1 MFKQILLGL
10 SIPLL
15 ILNPIIIDHV
25 FAEHNLAFDEGLCE
39 RSEERRL
46 DYIRSN
52 EKYGG
57 NFNPEKNFNLEQCL
71 EDARNFDFW
80 NHWQL
85 PLFGLFLL
93 FLLGSVTAIVLKGN
107 SNIRNTQ
114 TIETIQYK
122 DLPRK
127 PFPEWVKQS
136 TMQNQDG
143 KCNMCGIPLNNYIAQ
158 YDHADNDKTNNQPS
172 NCQALCANCHSE
184 KTKMNR

>member
-10 SIPLL
+10 SILLL
-15 ILNPIIIDHV
+15 ILNPITIDHV

-57 NFNPEKNFNLEQCL
+57 NFNPEKNFNLKQCL
-71 EDARNFDFW
+71 EEARNFDFW

-143 KCNMCGIPLNNYIAQ
+143 KCNMCGIPI
-158 YDHADNDKTNNQPS
+158 
-172 NCQALCANCHSE
+172 E
-184 KTKMNR
+184 

>member
-1 MFKQILLGL
+1 MAVNNLFYGGIVFFFLFIIIMAWWIPTYEEKEIKLASDWGLPGMGITFLIFSIILLIAGYENTGKVVSNAG
-10 SIPLL
+10 SI
-15 ILNPIIIDHV
+15 
-25 FAEHNLAFDEGLCE
+25 
-39 RSEERRL
+39 
-46 DYIRSN
+46 
-52 EKYGG
+52 
-57 NFNPEKNFNLEQCL
+57 
-71 EDARNFDFW
+71 
-80 NHWQL
+80 
-85 PLFGLFLL
+85 
-93 FLLGSVTAIVLKGN
+93 T
-107 SNIRNTQ
+107 
-114 TIETIQYK
+114 QYK

>member
-1 MFKQILLGL
+1 M
-10 SIPLL
+10 SIAGIIFL
-15 ILNPIIIDHV
+15 ILFIII
-25 FAEHNLAFDEGLCE
+25 LAWHF
-39 RSEERRL
+39 SQEE
-46 DYIRSN
+46 
-52 EKYGG
+52 GG
-57 NFNPEKNFNLEQCL
+57 NIWVL
-71 EDARNFDFW
+71 A
-80 NHWQL
+80 
-85 PLFGLFLL
+85 GMFLL
-93 FLLGSVTAIVLKGN
+93 FSIIFFVIDRGN
-107 SNIRNTQ
+107 SSSTQ
-114 TIETIQYK
+114 TYITQYK

>member
-1 MFKQILLGL
+1 MFKQISLGL
-10 SIPLL
+10 SILLL

-25 FAEHNLAFDEGLCE
+25 FAEHGLETKDKRGTCYQ
-39 RSEERRL
+39 L
-46 DYIRSN
+46 YGKSN
-52 EKYGG
+52 EYGG
-57 NFNPEKNFNLEQCL
+57 RYYEPEKYEKCL
-71 EDARNFDFW
+71 EKTKNTDFW
-80 NHWQL
+80 FHWQL

-107 SNIRNTQ
+107 ANIRNTQ

-158 YDHADNDKTNNQPS
+158 YDHEDNDKTNNQPS

-184 KTKMNR
+184 KTKTNR